1 MRKKRQLYKRS
12 SIIQIIYNDYPDYPA
27 LATIKVQD
35 FNYDEQGKIS
45 LIHVSY
51 QNKNDQSDLE
61 YTYSYR

>member
-1 MRKKRQLYKRS
+1 MKQS
-12 SIIQIIYNDYPDYPA
+12 IYNDYPDYPA